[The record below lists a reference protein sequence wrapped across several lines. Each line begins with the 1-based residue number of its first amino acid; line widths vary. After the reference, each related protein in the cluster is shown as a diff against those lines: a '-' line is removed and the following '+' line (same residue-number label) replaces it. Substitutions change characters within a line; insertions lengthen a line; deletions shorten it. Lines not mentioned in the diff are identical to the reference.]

1 MDKGGYNEKRQKA
14 FEIDFEKNIK
24 MSKRRSLDYFKC
36 EENEEENV
44 ATIGMMVW
52 EGELVWPGSKIDF

>member
-44 ATIGMMVW
+44 ATIGMMV
-52 EGELVWPGSKIDF
+52 